1 MDERAVNVVGVGGS
15 MAETSRIAGA
25 LKIVLEGAQ
34 EAGANTAAFEIANL
48 DLPMYAPGDAAPT
61 PAALRLADAVYL
73 ADGVVWSSPMYH
85 GTVSGSFKNAL
96 DWLQLLSDRD
106 PPYLAN
112 KVVGLVSTAG
122 GVQGLQAVNT
132 MEFVVRALRGWAVP
146 LVIPVPRAW
155 QAFDDQGR
163 ARDPGVDQQL
173 RELGAEVTKASRQFR
188 SHGFCDYS
196 TP

>member
-1 MDERAVNVVGVGGS
+1 
-15 MAETSRIAGA
+15 
-25 LKIVLEGAQ
+25 
-34 EAGANTAAFEIANL
+34 
-48 DLPMYAPGDAAPT
+48 
-61 PAALRLADAVYL
+61 
-73 ADGVVWSSPMYH
+73 MYH

-155 QAFDDQGR
+155 EAFDDRGR
-163 ARDPGVDQQL
+163 ALDPGIDKQL
-173 RELGAEVTKASRQFR
+173 RELGSEVAKASHQLK

>member
-1 MDERAVNVVGVGGS
+1 MDDRTVNVVGLGGS
-15 MAETSRIAGA
+15 MDKASRSAAA
-25 LKIVLEGAQ
+25 LKIVLEGAR
-34 EAGANTAAFEIANL
+34 EAGAETEAFEVASLN
-48 DLPMYAPGDAAPT
+48 LPMYVPGDDEPPESAR
-61 PAALRLADAVYL
+61 RLADAVYE

-132 MEFVVRALRGWAVP
+132 MEFIVRSLRGWAVP
-146 LVIPVPRAW
+146 LVIPVSRAW
-155 QAFDDQGR
+155 QAFDDEGQP
-163 ARDPGVDQQL
+163 RDAGIDKQL
-173 RELGAEVTKASRQFR
+173 RELGAEVAKSSRQFK

>member
-1 MDERAVNVVGVGGS
+1 MYVPGEDEPP
-15 MAETSRIAGA
+15 E
-25 LKIVLEGAQ
+25 
-34 EAGANTAAFEIANL
+34 
-48 DLPMYAPGDAAPT
+48 
-61 PAALRLADAVYL
+61 PARRLADAVYE

-155 QAFDDQGR
+155 QTFDEEGR
-163 ARDPGVDQQL
+163 VQDAGIDKQL
-173 RELGAEVTKASRQFR
+173 RELGAEVAKASRQFK

>member
-15 MAETSRIAGA
+15 MAETSRSAGA
-25 LKIVLEGAQ
+25 LKIVQEGAQ

-85 GTVSGSFKNAL
+85 GTVSGSFKNAM

-106 PPYLAN
+106 PPYLTN

-122 GVQGLQAVNT
+122 GVQGLRQSQRSRKSLLNPAPLRI
-132 MEFVVRALRGWAVP
+132 MESPPYYLGSP
-146 LVIPVPRAW
+146 AW
-155 QAFDDQGR
+155 R
-163 ARDPGVDQQL
+163 LP
-173 RELGAEVTKASRQFR
+173 
-188 SHGFCDYS
+188 
-196 TP
+196 